1 MSSLSNKKVLVLITG
16 ASRGFGRSIAKL
28 LAQKVQPHGS
38 VFLLTARSMS
48 GLQETETEIK
58 AVHSDIECYLES
70 IDNEKPDRET
80 FENLITKGLSKL
92 KKQILDFD
100 TSVIVHNSGSLGRQ
114 GTETKDLKN
123 VDTFQHHFD
132 SNLTSTF
139 VLNAAY
145 LNLTSQLKNRFIVN
159 VSSLMA
165 VQAQSTWAMYCTGK
179 AARDMF
185 FKVLAIEEEK
195 NGVRVISYA
204 PGPLRT
210 EMTKVRNIG
219 I

>member
-1 MSSLSNKKVLVLITG
+1 MSSLSDKKVLVLITG

-28 LAQKVQPHGS
+28 LAQKVQPQGS

-48 GLQETETEIK
+48 GLEETETEIK
-58 AVHSDIECYLES
+58 TVHSDIKCHLES
-70 IDNEKPDRET
+70 IDNEKPDKET
-80 FENLITKGLSKL
+80 FENFITNGLSKL

-100 TSVIVHNSGSLGRQ
+100 TSVIVHNSGSLGDQ
-114 GTETKDLKN
+114 GTETKNLKN
-123 VDTFQHHFD
+123 VDTFQRYFD

-139 VLNAAY
+139 VLNAAF
-145 LNLTSQLKNRFIVN
+145 LNLTCELKTRLIVN

-165 VQAQSTWAMYCTGK
+165 IQAQPTWVMYCTGK

-185 FKVLAIEEEK
+185 FKVMAMEEEK

-210 EMTKVRNIG
+210 EMTKVIV
-219 I
+219 